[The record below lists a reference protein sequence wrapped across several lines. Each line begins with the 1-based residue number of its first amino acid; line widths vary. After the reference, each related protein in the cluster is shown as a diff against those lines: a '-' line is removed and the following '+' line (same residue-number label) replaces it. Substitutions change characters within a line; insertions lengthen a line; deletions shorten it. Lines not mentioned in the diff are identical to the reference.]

1 MQKTLEEHAQNGV
14 RREPNS
20 DSVEGARRT
29 LYPSRVRKIAFVG
42 DHLPRK
48 CGIAT
53 FTSDLLAAV
62 SAAHPQS
69 QSFCVSVNDIKGGYE
84 YPEVVRFEI
93 EEQDLSSY
101 LRAADFLNISN
112 VDIVCLQHEFGMFG
126 GPAGGHI
133 LAFLR
138 ELRMPVVTTLHTV
151 LREPRADQRRVMQEL
166 ISLSTRLVVMADQ
179 GRQILQDIYEAPSA
193 KIDLIAHGIP
203 DMGFV
208 DPTYFKDQFGV
219 EGKVVLLTFGLLS
232 PNKGIEC
239 VLNALPSIVAEYP
252 EVVYIVLGATHPNEL
267 REHGEAYRLSLE
279 ILAKKNKIEKNV
291 IFYNQFVDL
300 ENLKE
305 FIGAADLYITPYLNE
320 AQITSGTLAYAF
332 GAGKAVVSTPY
343 WHAAELLADDRG
355 VLVPFGDAAA
365 MAHEVR
371 ELLRDDTRR
380 HAMRKNA
387 YRIGREMVWGNVAQL
402 YMRSFELARLQG
414 AALSRKSLATRT
426 LDQSPREL
434 PELKLNHLSRMTDST
449 GVFQHAVFGVPNFSE
464 GYCTDDNA
472 RAFILAVLLGEL
484 GEEPEPLRTVATTY
498 AAFLHHAFDT
508 RTKRFHN
515 HMSFD
520 RRWLDHQG
528 SEDCQGRALW
538 ALGIGVGRSPFRSF
552 QMMAG
557 QLFALALPAFADF
570 TSPRAW
576 AFGLIGIHEYLRR
589 LNGDSLVNQT
599 RETLTCKLMGLLERN
614 ARPDWFWFEEELS
627 YDNAKLAHAL
637 ILSGR
642 ATGKPEVFERGLQAL
657 RWLNEL
663 QISEKGHFQPIG
675 SNGFYRRGGT
685 RAHFDQQPIEAQAM
699 VSACLEAYRATS
711 DLWWYEQAQRA
722 FDWFIGWNDLGLE
735 LYSPESGGCG
745 DGLHVDRVNGNQGAE
760 STLAFLLSLAE
771 MRQAQNMVTSFRE
784 PIAIGAV

>member
-1 MQKTLEEHAQNGV
+1 MKEI
-14 RREPNS
+14 S
-20 DSVEGARRT
+20 KI
-29 LYPSRVRKIAFVG
+29 RKIAFIG

-53 FTSDLLAAV
+53 FTTDLLAAV
-62 SAAHPQS
+62 AGAHPQS
-69 QSFCVSVNDIKGGYE
+69 ECFAVAVNDLQDGYE

-101 LRAADFLNISN
+101 LRAADFLNINN
-112 VDIVCLQHEFGMFG
+112 VDIVCLQHEFGIYG

-133 LAFLR
+133 LALLR

-151 LREPRADQRRVMQEL
+151 LREPKADQRRVMEGL
-166 ISLSTRLVVMADQ
+166 IALSTRLVVMAER
-179 GRQILQDIYEAPSA
+179 GRQMLCDIYHAPPA
-193 KIDLIAHGIP
+193 KIDLIPHGIP
-203 DMGFV
+203 DVGFV

-232 PNKGIEC
+232 PNKGIEH
-239 VLNALPSIVAEYP
+239 VLNALPQILREFP

-279 ILAKKNKIEKNV
+279 LLAKKNRVDKNV
-291 IFYNQFVDL
+291 IFYNQFVEL

-320 AQITSGTLAYAF
+320 AQITSGTLAYTF

-355 VLVPFGDAAA
+355 VLVPFSDAPAIA
-365 MAHEVR
+365 REVIG
-371 ELLRDDTRR
+371 LLRDDTRR

-387 YRIGREMVWGNVAQL
+387 YRIGREMVWSNVAQM
-402 YMRSFELARLQG
+402 YMRSFECSRLEV
-414 AALSRKSLATRT
+414 AKLSRKFLATRT
-426 LDQSPREL
+426 LDQKPREL
-434 PELKLNHLSRMTDST
+434 PKLKLSHLSRMTDST
-449 GVFQHAVFGVPNFSE
+449 GVFQHAIFSVPNFSE

-484 GEEPEPLRTVATTY
+484 GEDPESALTLATTSV
-498 AAFLHHAFDT
+498 AFLQHAFDLQ
-508 RTKRFHN
+508 TKRFHN
-515 HMSFD
+515 HLSFD
-520 RRWLDHQG
+520 RRWLDEQG
-528 SEDCQGRALW
+528 SEDSHGRALW
-538 ALGIGVGRSPFRSF
+538 ALGMGVGRSPYRSF

-557 QLFALALPAFADF
+557 QLFAAALPALTGF

-589 LNGDSLVNQT
+589 LSGDSLVNQT
-599 RETLTCKLMGLLERN
+599 RETLTCRLMESFN
-614 ARPDWFWFEEELS
+614 ASAHADWQWFEEELS

-637 ILSGR
+637 ILSGQ
-642 ATGKPEVFERGLQAL
+642 ATGQRAVLERGLQAL
-657 RWLNEL
+657 CWLTEL
-663 QISEKGHFQPIG
+663 QMSEKGHFRPIG
-675 SNGFYRRGGT
+675 SNGFYRRGGP
-685 RAHFDQQPIEAQAM
+685 RADFDQQPIEAQAT
-699 VSACLEAYRATS
+699 VSACLEAYRATA
-711 DLWWYEQAQRA
+711 DIWWYEQAQRA

-735 LYSPESGGCG
+735 LYAPETGGCR

-771 MRQAQNMVTSFRE
+771 MRLAQNILASFQQ
-784 PIAIGAV
+784 PVAVEEQSTHEVSFA